1 MPEETPRTAEIRHNP
16 SYVEFSGY
24 PMTGQGPQRT
34 PIRPY
39 LELDLPPELNGSAGL
54 NRADGPS
61 LLGAR
66 NDQEALT
73 AWLSQYRDSPNTFS
87 AYRKEAERLG
97 LWAVRIQHKSIADL
111 TAEDF
116 EAYARFCLNPLPKK
130 DWVSATDQRASRNA
144 AAWRPFQGPLSPTAQ
159 RQALGILNSMLKWL
173 VSVRYLS
180 GNPLTLRPRRSTSG
194 SLRVDRYLERPL
206 WDHLKAHVLAM
217 PQRSAREIARYA
229 RARWVL
235 SLFYLG
241 GLRISDL
248 VCNGMSAFRCRAQSD
263 GTVQWWLR
271 LLGKGDKMAEIP
283 ATAELIEELVR
294 YRQSLGV
301 SLYPSE
307 TDDLPLVASLGP
319 RRKGLTRS
327 ALHLVVKEIF
337 EEAAGSLRQKG
348 GPHVAVADRLERAS
362 AHWLRHTAGTH
373 LMEATNDV
381 VAVRDFLRHSDPRT
395 THGYLHT
402 DKTRLH
408 EEVSQEHQI
417 SWK

>member
-1 MPEETPRTAEIRHNP
+1 MTSAEPALI
-16 SYVEFSGY
+16 
-24 PMTGQGPQRT
+24 

-39 LELDLPPELNGSAGL
+39 LELELPLALDGSSGL
-54 NRADGPS
+54 NRAPGPS

-66 NDQEALT
+66 TDKEALT

-97 LWAVRIQHKSIADL
+97 LWAVRERHKAISDL

-130 DWVSATDQRASRNA
+130 DWVSATDQRVSRSDRL
-144 AAWRPFQGPLSPTAQ
+144 WRPFQGPLSPSAQ
-159 RQALGILNSMLKWL
+159 RQAMGILNSMLKWL
-173 VSVRYLS
+173 VGVRYLT
-180 GNPLTLRPRRSTSG
+180 GNPLTLRPRRSASG

-206 WDHLKAHVLAM
+206 WDYLKTHVLAM
-217 PQRSAREIARYA
+217 PQRSSREIAHYA

-248 VCNGMSAFRCRAQSD
+248 VNNGMNAFRCRALPD
-263 GTVQWWLR
+263 GSVQWWLR
-271 LLGKGDKMAEIP
+271 LLGKGNKMAEIP
-283 ATAELIEELVR
+283 ATPELIEELVR
-294 YRQSLGV
+294 YRQILGV
-301 SLYPSE
+301 SSYPSE
-307 TDDLPLVASLGP
+307 TDDLPLVASIGP

-337 EEAAGSLRQKG
+337 QGASASLREQG
-348 GPHVAVADRLERAS
+348 GAMEAVADRLERAS

-402 DKTRLH
+402 DKIQLH
-408 EEVSQEHQI
+408 EEVSEEHLI